1 MPANAIISTKLRS
14 LALAAIVSIFAI
26 APTQAQ
32 TYLQYVCRGGAEFEA
47 AFFEGTRAAFVQ
59 VDGKSLNLPKRISAT
74 GSRYAKDG
82 VTFWVK
88 GQRATLKRLGKTHEC
103 TAK

>member
-1 MPANAIISTKLRS
+1 MMPASAIISTVRS
-14 LALAAIVSIFAI
+14 LALVAVVSIFAI
-26 APTQAQ
+26 APAQAQ
-32 TYLQYVCRGGAEFEA
+32 TYLHYVCRGGAEFEA

-88 GQRATLKRLGKTHEC
+88 GRRATLKRLGKTLEC

>member
-1 MPANAIISTKLRS
+1 MCKIELIKRLSLMLATLGAISVGMPA
-14 LALAAIVSIFAI
+14 
-26 APTQAQ
+26 QAQ
-32 TYLQYVCRGGAEFEA
+32 TYLHYRCVGGVEFEA
-47 AFFEGTRAAFVQ
+47 AFFEGTRAAFIQ

-74 GSRYAKDG
+74 GSRYSKDG

-88 GQRATLKRLGKTHEC
+88 GQRATLKRGGKTIEC